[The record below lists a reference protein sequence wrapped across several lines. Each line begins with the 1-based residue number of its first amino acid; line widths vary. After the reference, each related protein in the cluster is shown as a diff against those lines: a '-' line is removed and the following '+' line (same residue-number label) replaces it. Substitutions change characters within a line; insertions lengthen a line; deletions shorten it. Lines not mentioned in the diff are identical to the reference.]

1 MISRGHIMNVTSV
14 FKRYKVKQK
23 EGKVYDPIR
32 KKYVQA
38 KPEEYVRQKTI
49 RFLIDCLKVPSDR
62 IVVECALSTLGVE
75 GDKRRIDIGILD
87 PENSVAAVVECKNS
101 LVGYNEP
108 AFIQAQ
114 DYLMDLHAR
123 YFFVTD
129 GMIFKGYLY
138 RYMCFEQL
146 EEIPDY
152 EDLVS
157 S

>member
-1 MISRGHIMNVTSV
+1 M
-14 FKRYKVKQK
+14 KQK
-23 EGKVYDPIR
+23 EGKVYDLIR

-87 PENSVAAVVECKNS
+87 PENSVAAVVECKCS

-129 GMIFKGYLY
+129 GMTFRGYRY
-138 RYMCFEQL
+138 RYMYFEQL
-146 EEIPDY
+146 EEIPGY
-152 EDLVS
+152 EELLS

>member
-1 MISRGHIMNVTSV
+1 M
-14 FKRYKVKQK
+14 KQK

-62 IVVECALSTLGVE
+62 IVVECALSKLGVE

-87 PENSVAAVVECKNS
+87 PENSAAAVVECKCS
-101 LVGYNEP
+101 LVGHNEP

-114 DYLMDLHAR
+114 DYL
-123 YFFVTD
+123 TD
-129 GMIFKGYLY
+129 LY

-146 EEIPDY
+146 EEIPGY
-152 EDLVS
+152 EELLS

>member
-1 MISRGHIMNVTSV
+1 MNVTSFSKR
-14 FKRYKVKQK
+14 FKIKQK
-23 EGKVYDPIR
+23 DGKLYDPIR

-49 RFLIDCLKVPSDR
+49 RFLIDCLEVPSDR

-87 PENSVAAVVECKNS
+87 PENSVAAVVECKCS
-101 LVGYNEP
+101 LVGHNEP

-146 EEIPDY
+146 EEIPGY
-152 EDLVS
+152 EELLS

>member
-1 MISRGHIMNVTSV
+1 M
-14 FKRYKVKQK
+14 KQK

-87 PENSVAAVVECKNS
+87 PENSVAAVV
-101 LVGYNEP
+101 
-108 AFIQAQ
+108 
-114 DYLMDLHAR
+114 
-123 YFFVTD
+123 
-129 GMIFKGYLY
+129 
-138 RYMCFEQL
+138 
-146 EEIPDY
+146 
-152 EDLVS
+152 
-157 S
+157 

>member
-1 MISRGHIMNVTSV
+1 MNVTSV

>member
-1 MISRGHIMNVTSV
+1 MNVTSV

-49 RFLIDCLKVPSDR
+49 RFLIDCLKVPADR

-123 YFFVTD
+123 YFIVTD
-129 GMIFKGYLY
+129 GMTFRGYRY
-138 RYMCFEQL
+138 RYMYFEQL
-146 EEIPDY
+146 EAIPGY
-152 EDLVS
+152 EELLS